1 LAKKIT
7 ITILRRILS
16 GEIDS
21 CQVYELPHLK
31 TKRNAFVTSSENL
44 NERATMNP
52 GKPNPLREEGTKIEK
67 AHKHMHAADQLQVY
81 GCGPSRVL

>member
-1 LAKKIT
+1 
-7 ITILRRILS
+7 
-16 GEIDS
+16 
-21 CQVYELPHLK
+21 
-31 TKRNAFVTSSENL
+31 
-44 NERATMNP
+44 MNP